1 MRSARFGSSLLLS
14 SASEMV
20 ARRLVIAPGN
30 GCSDIR
36 RSNWYGWL
44 HDKVKS
50 EGLFE
55 EVKCENFPD
64 PYDAKREV
72 WLPFMEKD
80 LQADSEAVIV
90 GHSSGAEA
98 AMRYAETHKVHGI
111 VLVSACHTDLGD
123 AGERASGYYPP
134 SGGDWKWD
142 DIRENCGY
150 IVQFHSKDD
159 HLVPVSEG
167 RHVAEQLKSEYHEL
181 DGHSH
186 FFDPFDKLLEVLRAK
201 QAESK

>member
-72 WLPFMEKD
+72 WLKFAIKFSIRNG
-80 LQADSEAVIV
+80 SEAP
-90 GHSSGAEA
+90 
-98 AMRYAETHKVHGI
+98 
-111 VLVSACHTDLGD
+111 GD
-123 AGERASGYYPP
+123 RPWE
-134 SGGDWKWD
+134 W
-142 DIRENCGY
+142 
-150 IVQFHSKDD
+150 VQ
-159 HLVPVSEG
+159 
-167 RHVAEQLKSEYHEL
+167 
-181 DGHSH
+181 
-186 FFDPFDKLLEVLRAK
+186 
-201 QAESK
+201 